1 MGRLLEFYA
10 VDDPVLDAGQVDLD
24 YARRAGRLV
33 AAPSLNS
40 AAFGNVRNWLAQSP
54 LARLFVQDD
63 NTIGVP
69 IRNADLP
76 LLEQSVT
83 LPGPGGAEA
92 ITAAVEDA
100 VDEARWRH
108 QGLWIRLI

>member
-1 MGRLLEFYA
+1 MGRLFEFYV
-10 VDDPVLDAGQVDLD
+10 VDDQALNVGQVDIN

-40 AAFGNVRNWLAQSP
+40 AAFGNVQSWLDQSP

-63 NTIGVP
+63 DTIGVS
-69 IRNADLP
+69 IRSADLS
-76 LLEQSVT
+76 LLEHTVK

-92 ITAAVEDA
+92 ISAAVEDA
-100 VDEARWRH
+100 VDEARWRQ